1 MLDPRSFI
9 RRASGLHVPRSMDFA
24 NPLGR
29 FGVCGNC
36 CGGCISPCHYHSGC
50 VAGTS
55 PCNILAAI
63 SGFVGNSSE
72 LNGEYIIPWANPSG
86 QCQWITGFEVSL
98 CGLSERGYIFSVFTQ
113 VNVSDQFI
121 VFVSVYYGAYPFS
134 PGYSWQYVEDD
145 RPDGIS
151 CQFDELVLPPYAYSA
166 GCEDNSGTTC
176 TITALAT

>member
-98 CGLSERGYIFSVFTQ
+98 CGLASRAIYFQVYTQ
-113 VNVSDQFI
+113 LTI
-121 VFVSVYYGAYPFS
+121 VWLALRDGAYP
-134 PGYSWQYVEDD
+134 YTLWYAWEYIEAEC
-145 RPDGIS
+145 PDGFN
-151 CQFDELVLPPYAYSA
+151 CQFDGLSLPPYSFYA

-176 TITALAT
+176 TLTALET